1 MTGLVFYTVAI
12 PTVVVSNII
21 FWIDFG
27 EWYKHM
33 FGALKSLSGGHLLG
47 KDDAIY
53 WLFDIKNQPLRKDI
67 NE

>member
-21 FWIDFG
+21 YWIDFG
-27 EWYKHM
+27 EWYKHI
-33 FGALKSLSGGHLLG
+33 FGVLKSLKGDLLE
-47 KDDAIY
+47 KDDGLH

>member
-21 FWIDFG
+21 YWIDFG
-27 EWYKHM
+27 EFYKHM
-33 FGALKSLSGGHLLG
+33 FKALQKVNGDIES
-47 KDDAIY
+47 DDSALF

-67 NE
+67 D